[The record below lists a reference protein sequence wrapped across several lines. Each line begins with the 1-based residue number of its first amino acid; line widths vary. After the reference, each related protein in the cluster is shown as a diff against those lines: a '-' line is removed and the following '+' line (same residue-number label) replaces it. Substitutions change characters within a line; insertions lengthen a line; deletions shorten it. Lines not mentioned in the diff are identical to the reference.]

1 MRTANHYADQ
11 LHKRDPNHE
20 QAQMFA
26 DPNLKEAVITIAK
39 RLSEMPAKPK
49 VQPRP
54 APAEQPQYVQQQS
67 EA

>member
-1 MRTANHYADQ
+1 
-11 LHKRDPNHE
+11 
-20 QAQMFA
+20 MFA

-54 APAEQPQYVQQQS
+54 APAEQPQYVQVRQ
-67 EA
+67 